1 MVHDTMWRKLLD
13 VLPHGYNM
21 AEEDFRRRHRL
32 MLWVLGVHVP
42 ALVALGLT
50 LGYAPRTLV
59 YVAITPVVA
68 VTLGY
73 MVRRHRRTAPRSTH
87 PDPPSPGV
95 HDHAARSGLTVTEV
109 RTCRP

>member
-1 MVHDTMWRKLLD
+1 MVHDTMWRKLLN

-42 ALVALGLT
+42 ALVALGLV
-50 LGYAPRTLV
+50 LDYAPRTLV
-59 YVAITPVVA
+59 YVVITPVAA

-73 MVRRHRRTAPRSTH
+73 TLRRHRRTAS
-87 PDPPSPGV
+87 V
-95 HDHAARSGLTVTEV
+95 TVTAGLV
-109 RTCRP
+109 YC